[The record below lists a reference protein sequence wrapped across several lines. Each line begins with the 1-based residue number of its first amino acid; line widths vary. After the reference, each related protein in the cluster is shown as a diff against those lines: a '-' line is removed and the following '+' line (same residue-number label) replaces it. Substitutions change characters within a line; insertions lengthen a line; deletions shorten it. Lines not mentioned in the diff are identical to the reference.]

1 MEQLWSPWRSTYI
14 RSADERNAEGCFLC
28 NCAAATEPNVD
39 DLVVARYQHS
49 VVVMNRFP
57 YNAGHLLVAPIA
69 HEGDLRA
76 LPPEVAHELMDV
88 MQLSIDA
95 LDEVLQPHGCNVG
108 ANLGRHAGAG
118 VPDHLHI
125 HVVPRWSGDTN
136 FMPVLA
142 DVKMISD
149 SLEELWH
156 QLRDAFARKGT
167 LGRL

>member
-1 MEQLWSPWRSTYI
+1 MEQLWSPWRSSYI
-14 RSADERNAEGCFLC
+14 RSADELNAEGCFLC
-28 NCAAATEPNVD
+28 NCAAVPEPNVD
-39 DLVVARYQHS
+39 DLVVARFTHS

-76 LPPEVAHELMDV
+76 LPAEVAHELMDV
-88 MQLSIDA
+88 MQISIDV
-95 LDEVLQPHGCNVG
+95 LEEVLHPHGCNVG

-118 VPDHLHI
+118 VPDHLHL

-156 QLRDAFARKGT
+156 QLSDAFARKVKPE
-167 LGRL
+167 RS